1 MASDKVQFAVSMTP
15 LEMIGSSSE
24 GSTQTFIVASEAY
37 GSGGGSGEVTGL
49 DIISGAGAGDGYDD
63 GTRYY
68 QSAAAIAEDNA
79 SDAAGSHD
87 LGAMDA
93 TTGIEFLYIKHTGF
107 EYSSATALGV
117 ANTADVLS
125 VLAYFGADQYV
136 CIARLK
142 AGEAIVLPIRSK
154 ATVANNSLVVDGT
167 KILAVSTDGTNYDG
181 TIGENTIAYEF
192 VAIGA

>member
-15 LEMIGSSSE
+15 LEMVGSSSE
-24 GSTQTFIVASEAY
+24 GSTQNFIVASEAY

-79 SDAAGSHD
+79 SDAAGSHG

-107 EYSSATALGV
+107 QYSSPTAFLV

-154 ATVANNSLVVDGT
+154 ATVANHSLVVDGT

>member
-15 LEMIGSSSE
+15 LEMVGSSSE
-24 GSTQTFIVASEAY
+24 GSTQNFIVASEAY

-79 SDAAGSHD
+79 SDAAASHD

-107 EYSSATALGV
+107 EYSSATAFLV

-154 ATVANNSLVVDGT
+154 ATVANHSLVVDGT

>member
-15 LEMIGSSSE
+15 LEMVGSSSE
-24 GSTQTFIVASEAY
+24 GSTQNFIVSSEAY

-117 ANTADVLS
+117 ANTADILS
-125 VLAYFGADQYV
+125 VLAYFAADQYV

-154 ATVANNSLVVDGT
+154 ATVANHSLVVDGT

-181 TIGENTIAYEF
+181 TIGASTIAMEF

>member
-15 LEMIGSSSE
+15 LEMVGSSSE
-24 GSTQTFIVASEAY
+24 GSTQNFIVASEAY

-79 SDAAGSHD
+79 SDAAASHD

-107 EYSSATALGV
+107 QYSSPTAFLV

-125 VLAYFGADQYV
+125 VLAYFGSDQYV

-154 ATVANNSLVVDGT
+154 ATVANHSLVVDGT

>member
-15 LEMIGSSSE
+15 LEMVGSSSE
-24 GSTQTFIVASEAY
+24 GSTQNFIVASEAY

-79 SDAAGSHD
+79 SDAAASHD

-107 EYSSATALGV
+107 QYSSPTAFLV

-154 ATVANNSLVVDGT
+154 ATVANHSLVVDGT

>member
-15 LEMIGSSSE
+15 LEMVGSSSE
-24 GSTQTFIVASEAY
+24 GSTQNFIVASEAY

-107 EYSSATALGV
+107 EYSSATAFLV

-154 ATVANNSLVVDGT
+154 ATVANHSLVVDGT

>member
-15 LEMIGSSSE
+15 LEMVGSSSE
-24 GSTQTFIVASEAY
+24 GSTQNFIVASEAY

-63 GTRYY
+63 GTKYY

-107 EYSSATALGV
+107 EYLSPTSFLVT
-117 ANTADVLS
+117 NTADVLS

-167 KILAVSTDGTNYDG
+167 KILAVSTVGTNYDG